1 MGGPDGGIPNN
12 KDGKEK
18 AGCAQS
24 VCNNLPPE
32 SNKQILMRKTAPLRL
47 NRHDLCRSGRFVTRR
62 KNCIYLPLTLTLAC
76 AGEMLTRIS
85 DTDLQPGNTQK
96 RRKMD
101 LFHYFFFKYYL
112 LLVITSYKLCSMS
125 AESFYTSLGTVVNL
139 LISLNNIGATH
150 LAATE

>member
-1 MGGPDGGIPNN
+1 
-12 KDGKEK
+12 
-18 AGCAQS
+18 
-24 VCNNLPPE
+24 
-32 SNKQILMRKTAPLRL
+32 
-47 NRHDLCRSGRFVTRR
+47 
-62 KNCIYLPLTLTLAC
+62 
-76 AGEMLTRIS
+76 MLTRIS

-112 LLVITSYKLCSMS
+112 LLVITSYKLCSTS